1 MLTRRRGAASGTA
14 ALVLTAALF
23 IGCSQGDVRGAVV
36 DAVTVEALS
45 AFEYVESEDFIEPE
59 TPEGAGH
66 TLDVRVFVESMMPF
80 VVYREFG
87 TGFESPDDQGI
98 AFEEWLQEHV
108 VVVGDYPSGYLVS
121 LMWVLLAPP
130 VEFQR
135 VVLEHELIDNGLT
148 EWQPDQFRERYPE
161 YLYELARIWLDHND
175 EHRPDW
181 LRVE

>member
-1 MLTRRRGAASGTA
+1 MTRRSLEMTEAVATVAGRLPAVSVTGLGNTGLSGAGMTLGSFLDARGS
-14 ALVLTAALF
+14 L
-23 IGCSQGDVRGAVV
+23 IYGAHPNA
-36 DAVTVEALS
+36 DPTR
-45 AFEYVESEDFIEPE
+45 
-59 TPEGAGH
+59 GAGH

-108 VVVGDYPSGYLVS
+108 VVVGDYPSGYLLS

-135 VVLEHELIDNGLT
+135 VVLERELIDNGLT
-148 EWQPDQFRERYPE
+148 EWQPDQFRERYPKH
-161 YLYELARIWLDHND
+161 LYELARIWLDHND